1 MQRVLYCVVESV
13 TLWTVTPGGDDGQCV
28 YVSSAMNEE
37 MCGPGGRFTSSRTD
51 VNGDINNS
59 SLSVDSITVD
69 LNGTLVECAN
79 ADNNLIGSH
88 DICIVGKV

>member
-1 MQRVLYCVVESV
+1 MES
-13 TLWTVTPGGDDGQCV
+13 V
-28 YVSSAMNEE
+28 YVSSSRTPD
-37 MCGPGGRFTSSRTD
+37 MCGPDNRFTSSQTD

-59 SLSVDSITVD
+59 SLSVDSVTVD

-79 ADNNLIGSH
+79 ADNNLIGPH